1 MFLEMILPSDKYKK
15 YIDLVLGLILTLTL
29 ISPLY
34 NLNKSCFVFNQKV
47 FNRQTSVN
55 KNMLADIYK
64 KSVERQINM
73 LAEKM
78 GIIILDLEL
87 EIEKENNFYEISNI
101 KGKLAD
107 NTQKENFI
115 KALSLIY
122 ILDSQNIILNWK
134 NKSPNVNPG

>member
-122 ILDSQNIILNWK
+122 ILDSQNIILN
-134 NKSPNVNPG
+134 

>member
-55 KNMLADIYK
+55 KNMLAEIYK